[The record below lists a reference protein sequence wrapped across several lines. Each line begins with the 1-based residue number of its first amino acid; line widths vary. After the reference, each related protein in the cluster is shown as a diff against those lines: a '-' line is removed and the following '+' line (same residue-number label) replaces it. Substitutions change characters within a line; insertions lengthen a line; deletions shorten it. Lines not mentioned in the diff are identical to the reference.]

1 MHKHRKRE
9 RTNEKGNTEGT
20 KHCNKTKVNHPRIL
34 KKKKIRN
41 KKKKIS
47 LKIKMSNITNMV
59 KPKQKPKLEY
69 IKRVI

>member
-20 KHCNKTKVNHPRIL
+20 KHYNKTKVNHPRIL

-41 KKKKIS
+41 KKIN
-47 LKIKMSNITNMV
+47 LT
-59 KPKQKPKLEY
+59 
-69 IKRVI
+69 